1 MKVRSVFVCQQ
12 CGAKFPKWVG
22 RCPECGSWNT
32 MVETQEKSEIRS
44 ASWRTKSG
52 TKLAAKPLSLSEV
65 KITKKPRILSGISEL
80 DRVLGGGIV
89 PGSVVLLAGEPG
101 IGKSTLLLELG
112 AKTGG
117 FYVSGEESLS
127 QVKLRAERLGIKT
140 ENLLFLA
147 ETNVDVIIS
156 TIEQLNTKTSSNS
169 NIKHFKHPTVIVDSI
184 QTLYTEDL
192 ISTPGSVGQVRECT
206 NRLLKVAKSNDVPLF
221 LIGHITKEGVIAGPK
236 VLEHLVDTVLYLQ
249 GEKFGTAR
257 LLRAI
262 KNRFGPTNEV
272 GVFQM
277 TGKGMEAVV
286 NPSALFLA
294 QKAGRSPGSVVVATL
309 EGTRPLLVEI
319 QALVVSS
326 QLAVPRRVSR
336 GIDYNRLQMIIAVL
350 TKILHLPLGGFDIY
364 VNVTGGLKIE
374 EPAADL
380 GVALAI
386 YSSFKNF
393 AFPAKTVCWG
403 ELGLLGEIRGVGGG
417 SQREKEA
424 QRLGFKNVISPK
436 NCSSISRAI
445 KQLT

>member
-1 MKVRSVFVCQQ
+1 MKTHSVFVCQQ
-12 CGAKFPKWVG
+12 CGARSPKWVG
-22 RCPECGSWNT
+22 RCPECGGWNT
-32 MVETQEKSEIRS
+32 MVETQEEFKVQSSKFKVQTAAARPQRLSEI
-44 ASWRTKSG
+44 
-52 TKLAAKPLSLSEV
+52 KLS
-65 KITKKPRILSGISEL
+65 KKPRISSGIGEL

-112 AKTGG
+112 AKIGG
-117 FYVSGEESLS
+117 PACRQAGLYVSGEESLS
-127 QVKLRAERLGIKT
+127 QVKLRAERLGVKT

-147 ETNVDVIIS
+147 ETNVDIITS
-156 TIEQLNTKTSSNS
+156 TIEQLGNETKKLS
-169 NIKHFKHPTVIVDSI
+169 VAIVDSI

-192 ISTPGSVGQVRECT
+192 MGTPGSVGQVRECA
-206 NRLLKVAKSNDVPLF
+206 NRLLKIAKSKDIPLF

-236 VLEHLVDTVLYLQ
+236 VLEHLVDTVLYLE

-257 LLRAI
+257 LLRAT
-262 KNRFGPTNEV
+262 KNRFGPTDEV

-277 TGKGMEAVV
+277 TDKGMEEVA

-294 QKAGRSPGSVVVATL
+294 QKAGKTPGSVVVATL

-319 QALVVSS
+319 QALVISS
-326 QLAVPRRVSR
+326 QLAVPRRVSQ

-350 TKILHLPLGGFDIY
+350 TKILRLPLGGFDIY

-393 AFPAKTVCWG
+393 SLPPKTVCFG
-403 ELGLLGEIRGVGGG
+403 ELGLLGEVREVGGAH
-417 SQREKEA
+417 QREKEA
-424 QRLGFKNVISPK
+424 RRLGFTNIISPK
-436 NCSSISRAI
+436 NYSSISQVV

>member
-1 MKVRSVFVCQQ
+1 MKTHSVFVCQQ
-12 CGAKFPKWVG
+12 CGAKSPKWVG
-22 RCPECGSWNT
+22 RCPECGGWNT
-32 MVETQEKSEIRS
+32 MVETMENSKSQTPNSKQKR
-44 ASWRTKSG
+44 
-52 TKLAAKPLSLSEV
+52 LAAKPLSLSEI
-65 KITKKPRILSGISEL
+65 KTPKKSRVFSGIGEL

-101 IGKSTLLLELG
+101 IGKSTLLLQL
-112 AKTGG
+112 AHSINLK
-117 FYVSGEESLS
+117 FKILNFKLLYVSGEESLP
-127 QVKLRAERLGIKT
+127 QIKLRAERLGIKSD
-140 ENLLFLA
+140 NLLFLA
-147 ETNVDVIIS
+147 ETDVDVIAS
-156 TIEQLNTKTSSNS
+156 TIEQLNNET
-169 NIKHFKHPTVIVDSI
+169 IKQLIVIVDSI

-192 ISTPGSVGQVRECT
+192 MGTPGSVGQVRECA
-206 NRLLKVAKSNDVPLF
+206 NRLLKIAKSKDIPLF

-236 VLEHLVDTVLYLQ
+236 VLEHVVDTVLYLE

-257 LLRAI
+257 LLRAT
-262 KNRFGPTNEV
+262 KNRFGPTDEV

-277 TGKGMEAVV
+277 TDKGMEEVA

-294 QKAGRSPGSVVVATL
+294 QKAGKTPGSVVVATL

-326 QLAVPRRVSR
+326 QLAVPRRVSQ

-350 TKILHLPLGGFDIY
+350 TKILRLPLGGFDIY

-386 YSSFKNF
+386 YSSFKNLSL
-393 AFPAKTVCWG
+393 PPKTVCFG
-403 ELGLLGEIRGVGGG
+403 ELGLLGEVREVGGAH
-417 SQREKEA
+417 QREKEA
-424 QRLGFKNVISPK
+424 RRLGFTNIISPK
-436 NCSSISRAI
+436 NYSSISQVV